1 MYHRKFGILWKP
13 LEYSL
18 SANCLILKVCAKLH
32 NLSITD
38 WISKEG
44 KYKINDKLTSSS
56 PDLTS
61 LHLTLTTLSQLS
73 SAHITSPHQKTKFMV
88 FKFLTNMKGQR
99 ATPEGLL
106 GMKDVQQSRR
116 FESRKEQPETGRTD
130 EDIAK
135 AHKNPPVPT
144 VASRTCDKKTEITKA
159 IFNAG
164 IRYSVR
170 SDNDFTFS

>member
-1 MYHRKFGILWKP
+1 
-13 LEYSL
+13 
-18 SANCLILKVCAKLH
+18 
-32 NLSITD
+32 
-38 WISKEG
+38 
-44 KYKINDKLTSSS
+44 
-56 PDLTS
+56 
-61 LHLTLTTLSQLS
+61 
-73 SAHITSPHQKTKFMV
+73 
-88 FKFLTNMKGQR
+88 MKGQG

-116 FESRKEQPETGRTD
+116 FESRKEEPETGRTD

-135 AHKNPPVPT
+135 AHKNTPVPT